1 MLVVSFSEIAYVS
14 IVPEYS
20 KKGSAMRALLSSKKI
35 VELEINVRIL
45 ESFEVHGLTATELPS
60 DEQESEERNKIEP

>member
-1 MLVVSFSEIAYVS
+1 MI
-14 IVPEYS
+14 
-20 KKGSAMRALLSSKKI
+20 KKI

-45 ESFEVHGLTATELPS
+45 ESFEVHGLTKTELPS